1 MNRRLLRIA
10 VLMLAAA
17 PVHVQLAQAQVLDT
31 ASQRVDLAGRA
42 QAACVIAQPTV
53 SQSVNASYSTTGVN
67 SGQITISQLVDSL
80 NATSL
85 ESRLQ
90 LDLPVTCNSS
100 HRVVV
105 RSANGGLVRTG
116 ASGNSAGSGVFV
128 EAMNYNLG
136 VDWNGTSRS
145 LSSSQGLTSIDSA
158 EPAKGDLTLN
168 FSTSAGNGPLVAG
181 QYTDSIV
188 VEFTPAN

>member
-1 MNRRLLRIA
+1 MTRSLVLIA
-10 VLMLAAA
+10 LTALAATS
-17 PVHVQLAQAQVLDT
+17 AQAQVVDT
-31 ASQRVDLAGRA
+31 ASQRFDLAGRA

-53 SQSVNASYSTTGVN
+53 SQSVNASYSATGVN

-116 ASGNSAGSGVFV
+116 ARGNSAGRGGFV
-128 EAMNYNLG
+128 EAMDYNLG
-136 VDWNGTSRS
+136 VDWHGTSRS
-145 LSSSQGLTSIDSA
+145 LPSSQGLTSIDSA

>member
-1 MNRRLLRIA
+1 MTRRSLQIALL
-10 VLMLAAA
+10 VMVAA
-17 PVHVQLAQAQVLDT
+17 PAHAQLVDT
-31 ASQRVDLAGRA
+31 ATQRIDVAGRA
-42 QAACVIAQPTV
+42 QPACVIAQPTV
-53 SQSVNASYSTTGVN
+53 GQSVNASYSATGAT
-67 SGQITISQLVDSL
+67 SGQITIAQLVDSQ

-100 HRVVV
+100 HKVVV

-116 ASGNSAGSGVFV
+116 ARGNSDSRSGFA
-128 EAMNYNLG
+128 EAMGYNLG

-145 LSSSQGLTSIDSA
+145 LPSAQGLTTIDSA